1 MKVRYIAGT
10 LLLSLAF
17 SAGAQIKVGLPL
29 ATTGPAASL
38 GIPERNTATLFPA
51 TIAGQKVEYIVLD
64 DASDTTNAR
73 KNVERLTSEDKVDV
87 IIGPSTSPTTLA
99 VVEVAAKTQTPM
111 ISLGAAVRI
120 VQPMDDQKRWAFKT
134 PYNDSIVAEATVL
147 DMVKNGV
154 KTLGHIGYNEAYGES
169 WFIELKKATDKH
181 GVQIVD
187 TEQYN
192 PKDTTVTAQILKI
205 VAANP
210 QAVLIVGAG
219 TPAVL
224 PQAALIERGYK
235 GRIYQTAGVVN
246 NDFLRVGGKNVE
258 GVLLAA
264 GPVIVVDELPGS
276 NPAKKVGVDYKQ
288 LYEAKFGAG
297 TVATFGANAWD
308 AMLILQRAIPEALK
322 KAKPGTVEFRT
333 ALRDAIEAVRDLPT
347 THGMINMTA
356 ADHNGYSPEA
366 PVIITVR
373 DGKWA
378 YPK

>member
-1 MKVRYIAGT
+1 MKVRYIAGSV
-10 LLLSLAF
+10 LISLAF
-17 SAGAQIKVGLPL
+17 SAHAQIKIGLPL

-99 VVEVAAKTQTPM
+99 VLEVAAKTQTPM

-134 PYNDSIVAEATVL
+134 PYNDSIVAEASVL
-147 DMVKNGV
+147 DMVRNGI
-154 KTLGHIGYNEAYGES
+154 KTLGYAGYNDAYGES
-169 WFIELKKATDKH
+169 WFLELKKAADKH
-181 GVQIVD
+181 NVQIVAN
-187 TEQYN
+187 EQYS
-192 PKDTTVTAQILKI
+192 PKDTSVTAQVLKI
-205 VAANP
+205 MAANP
-210 QAVLIVGAG
+210 QAVLIVGSG

-224 PQAALIERGYK
+224 PQAALVERGYK
-235 GRIYQTAGVVN
+235 GRVYQTAGVVN

-258 GVLLAA
+258 GALLAA
-264 GPVIVVDELPGS
+264 GPVIIVDELPSS
-276 NPAKKVGVDYKQ
+276 NPAKKVGADYKQ
-288 LYEAKFGAG
+288 QYEAKFGAG

-322 KAKPGTVEFRT
+322 KAKPGTVEFRI
-333 ALRDAIEAVRDLPT
+333 ALRDAIEGVRDLPT
-347 THGMINMTA
+347 THGMINMSPT
-356 ADHNGYSPEA
+356 DHNGYSPEA
-366 PVIITVR
+366 PGIITIR
-373 DGKWA
+373 NGKWA
-378 YPK
+378 FPK